1 LCSGSCSNSTVAASV
16 SAFNHSGQR
25 LGHRP
30 LLLGRRSAFSLLEV
44 VAALAIFAIG
54 MVAVIGLFAPVSK
67 SVSSVGEA
75 ETAARVADSI
85 RARLQGL
92 PFDQA
97 LSLIQLPAD
106 VRQKD
111 ANGSYNPNDGTRNP
125 AVIFG
130 LLNGDA
136 GIYDSGENRRR
147 WYDSSVP
154 TPQPVQDA
162 DKYFE
167 VDLIRNETLS
177 PVAADGTA
185 AFVAYNMR
193 VRWPAFLRASSGAAV
208 QVGANPAG
216 GGAVPY
222 DHSRKQV
229 LFFTGA
235 IQR

>member
-1 LCSGSCSNSTVAASV
+1 MP
-16 SAFNHSGQR
+16 
-25 LGHRP
+25 RP
-30 LLLGRRSAFSLLEV
+30 AFSLLEV
-44 VAALAIFAIG
+44 VAAMAIFALG

-67 SVSSVGEA
+67 SVASVGEA
-75 ETAARVADSI
+75 EAAARVADAI
-85 RARLQGL
+85 RARLQAM

-97 LSLIQLPAD
+97 LQLVQEPAD
-106 VRQKD
+106 VRRKD
-111 ANGSYNPNDGTRNP
+111 ADGAYNPNDGNRYP

-130 LLNGDA
+130 KLSGDI
-136 GIYDSGENRRR
+136 GIYDSGENRKR

-154 TPQPVQDA
+154 TPQPVPDA

-167 VDLIRNETLS
+167 IDLIRNETLS
-177 PVAADGTA
+177 PASADATA
-185 AFVAYNMR
+185 AFVAYTMR
-193 VRWPAFLRASSGAAV
+193 VRWPAFLRASSGAPV
-208 QVGANPAG
+208 QVGFNPAG